1 MSQTQIAKIYGYGPA
16 TGYASYNDKYEP
28 NTNVRS
34 HYPTVSA
41 IESGA
46 AGQFATSKGME
57 DSQPCMRCFGMR
69 EPSFNTVIYGDTRK
83 GYLPAGSY
91 NFTQEGTVVDTLHG
105 NGFPMQKES
114 LLARTSGPIFGA
126 TMGSCVPRSSQS
138 SKLNYAG
145 DFSPIPSSKSRGCYL

>member
-16 TGYASYNDKYEP
+16 TGYATYGGGYEP
-28 NTNVRS
+28 GVHARA
-34 HYPTVSA
+34 HYPTASA

-46 AGQFATSKGME
+46 ANQFATSEGME
-57 DSQPCMRCFGMR
+57 DSQPCMRCYDMR

-83 GYLPAGSY
+83 GFLPAGSY

-105 NGFPMQKES
+105 NGFPMQKGS
-114 LLARTSGPIFGA
+114 LLARTTGPVVGA
-126 TMGSCVPRSSQS
+126 TMGSCVNRAVQS

-145 DFSPIPSSKSRGCYL
+145 DFNPIPSSKARGCYL